1 MMDLQLHNPVEDAE
15 LTQAL
20 ANVMGHLRNRQY
32 GEVLGHWGDAL
43 KGSGDTFIDTLARH
57 LLYEEQVLFPMLRR
71 LDPGTTQEI
80 QTLQIEHGSLRALA
94 TQMASAIKAND
105 LQTAYGVAR
114 TFLAEL
120 YSHIDHE
127 AKVQDQARED
137 PGPL

>member
-1 MMDLQLHNPVEDAE
+1 MQLHQHNPVEDAQ
-15 LTQAL
+15 LMQAL
-20 ANVMGHLRNRQY
+20 ANVMSHLRKRQY
-32 GEVLGHWGDAL
+32 GEVLGHLNDAL

-71 LDPGTTQEI
+71 LDPGTAREVQA
-80 QTLQIEHGSLRALA
+80 LQIEHGGLRELA
-94 TQMASAIKAND
+94 TKMACAIKGDD

-127 AKVQDQARED
+127 AQVQDQALGD
-137 PGPL
+137 QAPS